1 MSSSSGSRGSKGK
14 GGAKGS
20 GKGKPKQKPPSS
32 RGMTNAARE
41 RAARLIPTPNFA
53 IVAGDPLKAQIVA
66 VALHRLY
73 SPSDFAREAGVK
85 LNVASYHF
93 KILREKGILELVKEE
108 KVKGATVKHLYRAT
122 QAAIV
127 NDADWGD
134 LAKALAPI
142 FAGTILKDFSVR
154 VTQAIETGHL
164 HSRDDFA
171 LYWTP
176 ADLDEIA
183 WKEQV
188 ELDNW
193 FIEESKRLV
202 VDTANRR
209 ANGEGEGGFHAT
221 VSIAVFPSPTQSE
234 LMKHRA
240 KENKGKGRKKA
251 KAKGKTAKGK
261 KTGKPKARR
270 KPKKDGGKA

>member
-1 MSSSSGSRGSKGK
+1 VSGSSGSRGSKGK
-14 GGAKGS
+14 GAARGS
-20 GKGKPKQKPPSS
+20 GKGKPKQKRPSS
-32 RGMTNAARE
+32 RGMTSAARE
-41 RAARLIPTPNFA
+41 RAARSIPTPNFA
-53 IVAGDPLKAQIVA
+53 LVAGDPLKAQIVA

-73 SPSDFAREAGVK
+73 SPSEFAREAGVK

-93 KILREKGILELVKEE
+93 KVLREKGILELVKED
-108 KVKGATVKHLYRAT
+108 KVRGSTVKHLYRAT

-142 FAGTILKDFSVR
+142 FAGTILQDFSVR

-209 ANGEGEGGFHAT
+209 ANGESDGGFHAT
-221 VSIAVFPSPTQSE
+221 VSIAVFPSPTHSE

-240 KENKGKGRKKA
+240 KENQGKGRRKA
-251 KAKGKTAKGK
+251 KAKGKTAKSK
-261 KTGKPKARR
+261 RTAKPKGTRR
-270 KPKKDGGKA
+270 GKGGKG

>member
-1 MSSSSGSRGSKGK
+1 MSESRGDKGK
-14 GGAKGS
+14 DAAKVGKAKPS
-20 GKGKPKQKPPSS
+20 GKGKPKQKRPSS

-73 SPSDFAREAGVK
+73 SPSEFAREAGVK
-85 LNVASYHF
+85 LNVASYAF
-93 KILREKGILELVKEE
+93 KVLREKGILELVKEE

-154 VTQAIETGHL
+154 VIQAIETGHL

-171 LYWTP
+171 LYWAP

-209 ANGEGEGGFHAT
+209 ANGESDGGFHAT
-221 VSIAVFPSPTQSE
+221 VSIAVFPSPTHTE

-240 KENKGKGRKKA
+240 KENKGKGRGKA
-251 KAKGKTAKGK
+251 KAKGKAAKGK
-261 KTGKPKARR
+261 KTGKPKGTRR
-270 KPKKDGGKA
+270 GKGGKA